1 MSYIKDFEAE
11 LVRKL
16 KSAEEPAT
24 IVRWVS
30 EQVLKSYK
38 NGITAGRKGET
49 VIRKGESRRRGF
61 PAQAI

>member
-1 MSYIKDFEAE
+1 MSYITDFEAE

-16 KSAEEPAT
+16 QSAEEPAA

-38 NGITAGRKGET
+38 NGITAGQKGAT
-49 VIRKGESRRRGF
+49 VIRKGESRRKSV
-61 PAQAI
+61 PAQAL